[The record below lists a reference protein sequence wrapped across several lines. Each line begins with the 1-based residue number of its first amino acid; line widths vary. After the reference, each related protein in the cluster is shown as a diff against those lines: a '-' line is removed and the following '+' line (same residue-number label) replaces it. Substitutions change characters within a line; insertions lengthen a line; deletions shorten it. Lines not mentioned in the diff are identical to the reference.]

1 MATVETKI
9 RDVIVRHGGS
19 EKQFEFWNSEC
30 MYRLFVGGVGSGKS
44 RAGAVECLRM
54 PPDAPGMIVAPT
66 YKMLSDPTMETFFEI
81 ADSLIVKHNKTDK
94 KITLCD
100 GKKILYRSADE
111 PDSLRGPNLGW
122 AWLDEASLMEFYA
135 WQIMVGRLR
144 RIPGKM
150 WATTTPKGY
159 DWVWE
164 LFEDQENVPDP
175 QNYHMVRCSSD
186 ANIFLP
192 ADYVTALHSA
202 YSGAFLAQ
210 EVGGEFTEWGK
221 HQTYQFNRGI
231 NCEEGLREQY
241 RKDLPLILCCDFNYL
256 IKPWPVLQ
264 VVNGHPRVIGEI
276 VGRGVETEENAQA
289 FRDEFPDHLADL
301 IMYGDRSGKS
311 KNTQTVRTD
320 YQCILAALKGYSA
333 SAIRMRVPGNNPPP
347 RDRINSLNRLLRG
360 DEMAGIPMLKID
372 PEWAPF
378 LCKDLVQCHWNKAGT
393 DVEKVTDPEKKEAE
407 WSHATDALG
416 YWAWRE
422 FPFNAPKRPKP
433 GDTRVGMSGGRP
445 PKAKKLDWSKVA
457 GGVA

>member
-1 MATVETKI
+1 
-9 RDVIVRHGGS
+9 
-19 EKQFEFWNSEC
+19 
-30 MYRLFVGGVGSGKS
+30 
-44 RAGAVECLRM
+44 M
-54 PPDAPGMIVAPT
+54 PTDAPGMIVAPT
-66 YKMLSDPTMETFFEI
+66 YKMLADPTMETFFEV

-122 AWLDEASLMEFYA
+122 AWLDEAALMGRYA
-135 WQIMVGRLR
+135 WDIMVGRLR
-144 RIPGKM
+144 RLPGKM

-159 DWVWE
+159 DWLWE
-164 LFEDQENVPDP
+164 MFEDQESVSDP
-175 QNYHMVRCSSD
+175 HNYFMVRCSSD

-192 ADYVTALHSA
+192 PDYVESLFST
-202 YSGAFLAQ
+202 YSGGFLKQ

-221 HQTYQFNRGI
+221 HPVYEFNRGV

-264 VVNGHPRVIGEI
+264 VVKGYPRVIGEI
-276 VGRGVETEENAQA
+276 IGRLETTEETTQR
-289 FRDEFPDHLADL
+289 FRDEFPDHRADM
-301 IMYGDRSGKS
+301 IIYGDASGKS
-311 KNTQTVRTD
+311 KNPQTVRTD
-320 YQCILAALKGYSA
+320 YQCITSALKGYSA
-333 SAIRMRVPGNNPPP
+333 KAIRLRVQASNPPI

-360 DEMAGIPMLKID
+360 DEMAGIPILKID
-372 PEWAPF
+372 PDHAPF
-378 LCKDLVQCHWNKAGT
+378 LCKDLVQCHWNRSGT

-422 FPFNAPKRPKP
+422 FPFHAPRRAKP
-433 GDTRVGMSGGRP
+433 GDSRVGTMSR
-445 PKAKKLDWSKVA
+445 AKRAAKLNWDNVA